1 MRTNSLLTLDSPG
14 LETDENPLPLGDRIF
29 VILVANALCYGL
41 GYVAVVG
48 VRTLLG
54 L

>member
-1 MRTNSLLTLDSPG
+1 MRGNSVPILASPKP
-14 LETDENPLPLGDRIF
+14 EADEDPVPLGDCIF
-29 VILVANALCYGL
+29 MILVANALCYGL
-41 GYVAVVG
+41 GYAAVAG